1 MLTRL
6 VISNLATIESLS
18 IEFNAR
24 FTVLT
29 GETGA
34 GKSILIDA
42 IQLVL
47 GAKGA
52 VHQVRTGADQTT
64 VEAEFDISGIEE
76 ARILLAALEIPVNN
90 VLVLRRLLSAEGRN
104 RAVAN
109 DCTISQTRLEEL
121 GALLVNLH
129 GQHDNQQLLK
139 AEKHIDYLDAFGGL
153 AGLRTEV
160 RNCHRDYTRAIR
172 ERNELR
178 EQAEQRQLRR
188 EELINSV
195 EELRLAGL
203 KTGEEEEL
211 RREHNMLAHA
221 EQLAMLTGAVCEG
234 LYEGDDAVLTR
245 LSTLEP
251 SLKQA
256 SGIDES
262 LKPLHDQ
269 LDPIRFQL
277 DDLYRNLSRYTAG
290 LEADPARL
298 EEVNTRL
305 AQLERIKRL
314 YGGSVEAALARLA
327 ANKAEL
333 ENFDEGRRTE
343 EELNI
348 LISQLAKRLHEQA
361 GNLSQRRSGAAT
373 NFDRLIEEQIKA
385 LGMEK
390 AVFQTLVEPMR
401 GSDGETL
408 YSGTGMDKVE
418 FRLSTNPGQKLRPF
432 SSIASGGELSRT
444 MLALKSI
451 LAESDAT
458 PTLIF
463 DEVDAGISGA
473 TAEMVGTKLR
483 ALGKT
488 HQVFC
493 VTHLP
498 QIAALGG
505 NHVLVSKE
513 SQQQQT
519 FTRITALGEKE
530 KVAEVARLLSG
541 IDVSDHSM
549 ASAEEMVIRGRRPTA
564 QG

>member
-6 VISNLATIESLS
+6 IISNLATIESLA
-18 IEFNAR
+18 IDFDGG

-47 GAKGA
+47 GTKGG
-52 VHQVRTGADQTT
+52 VHQVRTGAEQT
-64 VEAEFDISGIEE
+64 VIEAEFAIEGMKE
-76 ARILLAALEIPVNN
+76 VIELLAASEIPSENT
-90 VLVLRRLLSAEGRN
+90 LVLRSILSANGRN

-109 DCTISQTRLEEL
+109 DCTISQARLAEL
-121 GALLVNLH
+121 GALLVNVH

-139 AEKHIDYLDAFGGL
+139 TEKHIDYLDAFGGL
-153 AGLRTEV
+153 VQLRAEV
-160 RNCHRDYTRAIR
+160 TACHREYTQVLR
-172 ERNELR
+172 ERRELR
-178 EQAEQRQLRR
+178 EQAEQRQQRR
-188 EELINSV
+188 EQLTNEV

-203 KTGEEEEL
+203 KPGEEAEL
-211 RREHNMLAHA
+211 RREHNVLAHA
-221 EQLAMLTGAVCEG
+221 EQLALLTGAVCEG
-234 LYEGDDAVLTR
+234 LYEGEDAVLSR
-245 LSTLEP
+245 LSAFVPTLKE
-251 SLKQA
+251 A
-256 SGIDES
+256 SAIDET
-262 LKPLHDQ
+262 LKPLFDQ
-269 LDPIRFQL
+269 VDPIRFQL
-277 DDLYRNLSRYTAG
+277 EDLYRNLNSYTSG

-314 YGGSVEAALARLA
+314 YGGSVDAAIERLA
-327 ANKAEL
+327 ASEAEL
-333 ENFDEGRRTE
+333 ENFDRNRHTE
-343 EELNI
+343 EELNQK
-348 LISQLAKRLHEQA
+348 ISQLARRLHDQA
-361 GNLSQRRSGAAT
+361 GRLSGSRSEAAAK
-373 NFDRLIEEQIKA
+373 FDRLIEEQLKA

-390 AVFQTLVEPMR
+390 AAFQTQIEPLK
-401 GSDGETL
+401 GADGNTL

-432 SSIASGGELSRT
+432 ARIASGGELSRT

-451 LAESDAT
+451 LAKTDTT

-473 TAEMVGTKLR
+473 TAEMVGVKLR
-483 ALGKT
+483 TLGGT

-505 NHVLVSKE
+505 NHVLVTKE
-513 SQQQQT
+513 MQQQQT
-519 FTRITALGEKE
+519 FTRITPLDQKE

-549 ASAEEMVIRGRRPTA
+549 ASAEEMVSRGRPA
-564 QG
+564 PDQG

>member
-18 IEFNAR
+18 IEFNAG

-52 VHQVRTGADQTT
+52 VHQVRTGANQTT
-64 VEAEFDISGIEE
+64 IEAEFDISGIEE
-76 ARILLAALEIPVNN
+76 AKALLAELEIPADK
-90 VLVLRRLLSAEGRN
+90 VLVVRRLLNAEGRN

-109 DCTISQTRLEEL
+109 DCTISQARLEEL
-121 GALLVNLH
+121 GILLVNLH
-129 GQHDNQQLLK
+129 GQHDSQQLLK

-153 AGLRTEV
+153 EGLRTEV
-160 RNCHRDYTRAIR
+160 RNRHRDYTQAVRD
-172 ERNELR
+172 RNELR

-188 EELINSV
+188 EDLINSV

-203 KTGEEEEL
+203 KSGEEEEL

-234 LYEGDDAVLTR
+234 LYEGDEAVLTR
-245 LSTLEP
+245 LSALEP

-277 DDLYRNLSRYTAG
+277 EDLYRNLSRYTAG

-327 ANKAEL
+327 ADKAEL

-343 EELNI
+343 EELNQ
-348 LISQLAKRLHEQA
+348 LISQLARRLHEQA
-361 GNLSQRRSGAAT
+361 GSLSRQRSDTAT
-373 NFDRLIEEQIKA
+373 KFDRLIVAQLKA

-390 AVFQTLVEPMR
+390 AIFQTLMEPMR

-418 FRLSTNPGQKLRPF
+418 FRLSTNPGQNLRPF
-432 SSIASGGELSRT
+432 SRIASGGELSRT

-451 LAESDAT
+451 LAETDST

-483 ALGKT
+483 TLGKT

-505 NHVLVSKE
+505 THVLVSKE
-513 SQQQQT
+513 SRQHQT
-519 FTRITALGEKE
+519 FTRITPLGEKE

-549 ASAEEMVIRGRRPTA
+549 ASAEEMVNRARRAPA